1 MQNSTDNDDNE
12 VVEPDAK
19 VYQYEVQDADAVC
32 DMDIDW

>member
-1 MQNSTDNDDNE
+1 MQNSTDKDDNE

-19 VYQYEVQDADAVC
+19 VYDYEVQDADA